1 MIIFSNL
8 INVDNI
14 ILQKE
19 LKHNNNLIFIPIQYR
34 YDSYKKEKESYKKDK
49 EPFVF
54 QINNLY
60 CKFGLNVYSEH
71 KKSVDLYLKDEDD
84 LKHQKTIEIFN
95 DIFLKV
101 KKLYNNDYVEH
112 LLKNYANDKFMRCK
126 VHYFSK
132 IYSTNKEKLNID
144 DLKSRIFCDCILQL
158 QGIWIYKNSPD
169 ELSTKKNPI
178 KNKIWFE
185 INLIQSR
192 LHIPV
197 CMKEYAFID
206 DIKHTNTIDEID
218 GNKKTIEFK
227 TDDLDHDKYAKFR
240 DMIKKGIPKP
250 AVIFQMG
257 IEGIVYSDDIL
268 KPSKQNISNKSYSKM
283 DLNNSIKNMNLKHIL
298 KKPSFTHDK
307 KELNTKL
314 KMGFE
319 PPSISVLQNA
329 LRNLNKVNKD
339 R

>member
-19 LKHNNNLIFIPIQYR
+19 LKHNNNLIFIPIQYK
-34 YDSYKKEKESYKKDK
+34 YDSIKKEKESYKK

-60 CKFGLNVYSEH
+60 CKFGLNVYSEY
-71 KKSVDLYLKDEDD
+71 KKSVDLYLKDDI
-84 LKHQKTIEIFN
+84 KHQKTIEIFN

-158 QGIWIYKNSPD
+158 QGIWIYKNSSD
-169 ELSTKKNPI
+169 YKNKPI

-185 INLIQSR
+185 INLIQAR
-192 LHIPV
+192 LHIPI

-206 DIKHTNTIDEID
+206 DIKHTNTIDDID
-218 GNKKTIEFK
+218 DIDDNKKTIEFK
-227 TDDLDHDKYAKFR
+227 TDDLDYDKYAKFR

-268 KPSKQNISNKSYSKM
+268 KSSKQNISNKSYSKM

-319 PPSISVLQNA
+319 PPSINVLQNA